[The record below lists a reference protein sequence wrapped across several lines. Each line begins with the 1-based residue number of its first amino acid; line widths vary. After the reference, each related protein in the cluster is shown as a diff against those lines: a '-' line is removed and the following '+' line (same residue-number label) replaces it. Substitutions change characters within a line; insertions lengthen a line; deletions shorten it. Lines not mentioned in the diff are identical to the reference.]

1 MHAPKVL
8 KTIYLI
14 FWKTIYINANMVE
27 SIMVHGNLDFRRL
40 CKAFKEY
47 CLCFDPNENLL
58 MSDDL
63 KQFPKPNIGQLFSFI
78 LKTKSFSIYRVY
90 WTIENFKSLF
100 LLQRQIF

>member
-1 MHAPKVL
+1 M
-8 KTIYLI
+8 
-14 FWKTIYINANMVE
+14 YIK
-27 SIMVHGNLDFRRL
+27 LL
-40 CKAFKEY
+40 KEY

-90 WTIENFKSLF
+90 WTIQHLKSLF
-100 LLQRQIF
+100 LLQRRIC